1 MAAERYDVAIVGGGI
16 VGLAH
21 ACVAA
26 DRGLRVGLFERSP
39 VAAGATV
46 RNFGMVW
53 PVGQPAGRFHRLA
66 MRSRERWLRLGAA
79 GVLEVEECGSIHAAH
94 RADEADV
101 LEEFC
106 ATGSH
111 DVELLG
117 PAEVTRRSGL
127 VNPEGLVAG
136 MWSPTELRVDPRT
149 AASRLAAWLGGRPE
163 VDVWF
168 QTAVVRI
175 EGREL
180 VTARGQAFGADQTI
194 VCSGSDLQTLYPE
207 HFAASRLRLC
217 KLQMLRTVSQPDPV
231 ACQPHIA
238 SGLTLRHYASFEGL
252 ASIDAVRRRVATETP
267 ELDRYGIHVMASPF
281 PGGEI
286 VLGDSHEYDRDISPF
301 DKVEIDDAI
310 LRELRKVIRLQ
321 DWTIR
326 DRWHGIYAKHP
337 SAPIFESQAADGV
350 RLFVGPGGAG
360 MTLAFGL
367 AEEAWDR
374 WHATTPAGG
383 PDFPHSITPTKGTA

>member
-1 MAAERYDVAIVGGGI
+1 MSVGTERYDVAIVGGGI

-26 DRGLRVGLFERSP
+26 DRGLRVALFERSP

-53 PVGQPAGRFHRLA
+53 PVGQPAGPVHRLA

-94 RADEADV
+94 HADERDV

-106 ATGSH
+106 ESGNH
-111 DVELLG
+111 DVELLS
-117 PAEVTRRSGL
+117 PAEVTRRSRL
-127 VNPEGLVAG
+127 VNPDGLVAG

-149 AASRLAAWLGGRPE
+149 AASRIAAWLEGRPQ
-163 VDVWF
+163 VDLRF

-175 EGREL
+175 EGCEL
-180 VTARGQAFGADQTI
+180 VTAAGQTFVAGQTI
-194 VCSGSDLQTLYPE
+194 VCSGSDLRTLYPE
-207 HFAASRLRLC
+207 HFAASGLRLC
-217 KLQMLRTVSQPDPV
+217 KLQMLRTAPQPNPV
-231 ACQPHIA
+231 ACQPHLA

-252 ASIDAVRRRVATETP
+252 ASLDAVRRRVAVETP

-286 VLGDSHEYDRDISPF
+286 VLGDSHEYGAEISPF
-301 DKVEIDDAI
+301 DKVEIDDTI

-337 SAPIFESQAADGV
+337 AAPIFESQAADGV

-374 WHATTPAGG
+374 WHATTAAGS
-383 PDFPHSITPTKGTA
+383 DR